1 MAEYA
6 NIIVDIFNEKLD
18 KTFQYRIPEA
28 MKEKLTLGMQV
39 YVPFGKRNIKGYVV
53 ELTDE
58 PEFEVAKIKEIIG
71 IVTDS
76 VPIESQLIALAGW
89 MKKNYG
95 ATMNHALKTVIPIK
109 KKSNAVEH
117 KSVRLKLTEIE
128 AKSELAEFERKH
140 QKARVRL
147 LSALIE
153 NPQMDQS
160 MITQKLNV
168 SGTVIRALETMGIV
182 EVVSERSY
190 RNPVSHLD
198 SKGYHLTL
206 NEEQQSVVDVIERN
220 LNQKIAKTYLIK
232 GVTGSG
238 KTEVYMELIAHMLA
252 QGKQAIVLIP
262 EIALTF
268 QTVMRFYN
276 RFGDRVSIMNSRLS
290 PGERFDQFE
299 RAKNGDVDIMIGP
312 RSALFTPFSKLGLI
326 IIDEEHES
334 SYKSETLPRYHA
346 RETAIERARMCG
358 ASVVL
363 GSATPS
369 VESYYKAKTGEYEL
383 LELKHRVAEKPLPKV
398 EVVDLR
404 EELKA
409 GNRSILSVRLQE
421 LMEDRLKKGQQ
432 MMLFINRRGVAGF
445 VSCRACGH
453 VLKCPHCDVSLS
465 QHVTRQH
472 PEGKMVCH
480 YCGYEIPMPKTCP
493 ACGSR
498 YISGFKAGTQKIEM
512 IVKERFPQ
520 ARVLRMDMDTTRN
533 KEGYEQILSAFA
545 NQEADI
551 LIGTQMIVKGHDFPN
566 VTLVGVLAADLSLYV
581 SDYHAAERTFQL
593 LTQAAG
599 RAGRGSEPGEVVIQ
613 TYQPDHY
620 SVQAA
625 KEQDYEAFYEQEME
639 YRRMLLYPPVWNML
653 VILCASKWEQT
664 AYDSAKLLV
673 QETGTWQ
680 ENIKAAMERVGEDFK
695 KKRVFP
701 VGPADPAVA
710 KVNDI
715 YKKVIYIK
723 TKDYQTLVELKDR
736 LEHYMRDNKAFKD
749 TVVQFDFNPMSGF

>member
-168 SGTVIRALETMGIV
+168 SGAVIRALETMGIV

-220 LNQKIAKTYLIK
+220 LDQKIAKTYLIK

-432 MMLFINRRGVAGF
+432 MMLFINRRGFNSF
-445 VSCRACGH
+445 VSCRACGEAI
-453 VLKCPHCDVSLS
+453 KCPRCDVALTYH
-465 QHVTRQH
+465 QQTIQAQRQL
-472 PEGKMVCH
+472 VCH
-480 YCGYEIPMPKTCP
+480 YCGYTTAMPKQCP
-493 ACGSR
+493 SCKSNMIA
-498 YISGFKAGTQKIEM
+498 GFGTGTEKVEEEI
-512 IVKERFPQ
+512 KKLFP
-520 ARVLRMDMDTTRN
+520 AIKTLRMDRDTTMR
-533 KEGYEQILSAFA
+533 KDAGARILKQFAEGK
-545 NQEADI
+545 ADM
-551 LIGTQMIVKGHDFPN
+551 LIGTQMIVKGHDYSN
-566 VTLVGVLAADLSLYV
+566 VTLVGVILADLSLYAN
-581 SDYHAAERTFQL
+581 DYRAGERTFDL

-599 RAGRGSEPGEVVIQ
+599 RAGRGEKEGAVVIQ
-613 TYQPDHY
+613 TYQPEHY
-620 SVQAA
+620 AIAA
-625 KEQDYEAFYEQEME
+625 AASQDYKAFYEMEMA
-639 YRRMLLYPPVWNML
+639 YRRMLRYPPVYDML
-653 VILCASKWEQT
+653 QILLTGESKGKVESYAGILCRDLKEKTKTLQYTQT
-664 AYDSAKLLV
+664 RIIGPG
-673 QETGTWQ
+673 E
-680 ENIKAAMERVGEDFK
+680 AAIGK
-695 KKRVFP
+695 I
-701 VGPADPAVA
+701 
-710 KVNDI
+710 NDE
-715 YKKVIYIK
+715 YRYVIYIK
-723 TKDYQTLVELKDR
+723 APGLGAITTLRDYI
-736 LEHYMRDNKAFKD
+736 D
-749 TVVQFDFNPMSGF
+749 TCGCEGVTISVDMNPMTVC

>member
-39 YVPFGKRNIKGYVV
+39 YVPFGRRNIRGYVV

-109 KKSNAVEH
+109 KKGNAVEH

-206 NEEQQSVVDVIERN
+206 NEEQQSVVDAIERD
-220 LNQKIAKTYLIK
+220 LDQKIAKTYLIK

-409 GNRSILSVRLQE
+409 GNRSILSVQLQE

-480 YCGYEIPMPKTCP
+480 YCGYETQTVKNCP
-493 ACGSR
+493 VCGSP
-498 YISGFKAGTQKIEM
+498 YIGGFRAGTQQIEDL
-512 IVKERFPQ
+512 VKREFPQ
-520 ARVLRMDMDTTRN
+520 ARVLRMDMDTTKN
-533 KEGYEQILSAFA
+533 KGGHEKILAKFA
-545 NQEADI
+545 DEEADI
-551 LIGTQMIVKGHDFPN
+551 MIGTQMIVKGHDFPN
-566 VTLVGVLAADLSLYV
+566 VTLVGVLAADMSLY
-581 SDYHAAERTFQL
+581 SDDYRSGERTFQL

-599 RAGRGSEPGEVVIQ
+599 RAGRGRRPGEVIIQ
-613 TYQPDHY
+613 TYSPDHY
-620 SVQAA
+620 SIRMAA
-625 KEQDYEAFYEQEME
+625 RQDYEGFYEKEMN
-639 YRRMLLYPPVWNML
+639 YRDLMGYPPASQLMAVLMTGSDENKL
-653 VILCASKWEQT
+653 TTAAEYLKKYVIRV
-664 AYDSAKLLV
+664 SADGEV
-673 QETGTWQ
+673 QV
-680 ENIKAAMERVGEDFK
+680 I
-695 KKRVFP
+695 
-701 VGPADPAVA
+701 GPASPSVG
-710 KVNDI
+710 KVNDV
-715 YKKVIYIK
+715 YRKVIYLKSEEYQVLVRIK
-723 TKDYQTLVELKDR
+723 NHMERYIEINR
-736 LEHYMRDNKAFKD
+736 GFANMRI
-749 TVVQFDFNPMSGF
+749 QFDFNPMNIF